1 MNICTDDFIDGMTKT
16 ILAPHSEMNPFP
28 YPLQRETS
36 RLDIELAIN
45 TWLFP
50 HLGKSKES

>member
-28 YPLQRETS
+28 YPLQRETT
-36 RLDIELAIN
+36 RLDIEFAIN
-45 TWLFP
+45 AWLFL
-50 HLGKSKES
+50 HLGKSKEI